1 MKQSTI
7 NNVTRVSN
15 AIFQKDEN
23 GLIEL
28 TPKAAA
34 VALVTIAILFL
45 LVSKWAG

>member
-1 MKQSTI
+1 MKKSTI

-28 TPKAAA
+28 TPKAAGISIIIVA
-34 VALVTIAILFL
+34 VIFL
-45 LVSKWAG
+45 AVSAWAG